1 MPSKPSDNI
10 MELKAILKT
19 VKLYESTISMI
30 LGALVLAVAAFL
42 VFSYFRNLK
51 VGQTTSLGAQN
62 ETVQVTTHTVVEGE
76 TLWSIAED
84 YYNDGFAWTK
94 IAEANSLSKPGN
106 IEKGTQLTIPD
117 AETKALVSETTTRTK
132 EETSSVSTTVSE
144 VKVDVANV
152 TNAISA
158 NSYTV
163 SKGDSLW
170 SIAVRAYG
178 DGYKW
183 TEIAKVNNLKNPNV
197 IFTGT
202 PLILP
207 R

>member
-1 MPSKPSDNI
+1 MQ
-10 MELKAILKT
+10 LKALLKT

-51 VGQTTSLGAQN
+51 VGQTTSTSAQN
-62 ETVQVTTHTVVEGE
+62 EQTQVMHVVTAGE
-76 TLWSIAED
+76 TLWSISQD

-94 IAEANSLSKPGN
+94 IAEANSLSNPEN
-106 IEKGTQLTIPD
+106 IEKGTQLIIPEIESKTEV
-117 AETKALVSETTTRTK
+117 ATTEVTSKEEISTATNTTTN
-132 EETSSVSTTVSE
+132 SIST
-144 VKVDVANV
+144 
-152 TNAISA
+152 

-163 SKGDSLW
+163 AKGDSLW
-170 SIAVRAYG
+170 TIAVRAYG

-183 TEIAKVNNLKNPNV
+183 TQIAKVNNLKNPDI

-202 PLILP
+202 ALNLP
-207 R
+207 RAGEQN